1 MVNARGGQSKGRQN
15 NQKSRIYA
23 HPLPIII
30 EPTFKPH
37 SWSSH
42 ALGLVGLTAARVSNP
57 HCEGILD
64 LGTRSVWI
72 VNKRDTLI
80 LWQRGFFGKGNLSRS
95 EPSWLTRRIAELR
108 GPGKAS
114 ASELVTA
121 KRREEREQ
129 FKATRAAYLAKA
141 TADAE
146 AAFAAN
152 SSANIVIPTIGSA
165 SQAVRAAATAKS
177 GQATPTVAA
186 VADPMPPPTVE
197 ELQAEP
203 EAEEEFIAPE
213 DMEHLQLTLQEAY
226 LLCWGLGCLRIL
238 DPGNGQ
244 YISPDAL
251 LPTFLSVYTTPLLDS
266 PMEEARPDNPFL
278 VNYVVYHH
286 YRSLGWVIRGGIKFC
301 VDYMLYK
308 RGPVFT
314 HAEFAL
320 VVIPVYEDPADKD
333 TSPFQ
338 LQNTDRFSWSW
349 LSTINRINTQVKK
362 VGNLYMYLIP
372 TIFDRSQTLILVYV
386 TIPPVETTAPKV
398 LSTPQFLKLYSVR
411 EVIVRRFVPA
421 RMRD

>member
-1 MVNARGGQSKGRQN
+1 MANPRGGQFKGRQN
-15 NQKSRIYA
+15 NQKNRIYA

-37 SWSSH
+37 SWTSH
-42 ALGLVGLTAARVSNP
+42 ALGLVGLTAARLSNP

-72 VNKRDTLI
+72 VNKRDTLV

-108 GPGKAS
+108 GPEKAS
-114 ASELVTA
+114 ASELITA
-121 KRREEREQ
+121 KRREERKQ
-129 FKATRAAYLAKA
+129 FKANRAAYLAQA

-146 AAFAAN
+146 AAFAAD
-152 SSANIVIPTIGSA
+152 SSVDIVIPTIGLA
-165 SQAVRAAATAKS
+165 SQAVRAAAAAKS
-177 GQATPTVAA
+177 GQATPIVAA
-186 VADPMPPPTVE
+186 AADPPPPPVIE
-197 ELQAEP
+197 ESRAEP
-203 EAEEEFIAPE
+203 EPEEEFTAPE

-226 LLCWGLGCLRIL
+226 FLCWGLGCLRIL
-238 DPGNGQ
+238 DPANGQ
-244 YISPDAL
+244 YISSDAL
-251 LPTFLSVYTTPLLDS
+251 LPTFLSAYTTPLLDS
-266 PMEEARPDNPFL
+266 STEEARPDNPFL
-278 VNYVVYHH
+278 VNYAVYHH

-320 VVIPVYEDPADKD
+320 VVIPVYEDLADKD

-362 VGNLYMYLIP
+362 
-372 TIFDRSQTLILVYV
+372 TLILVYV
-386 TIPPVETTAPKV
+386 TIPPVKTTPPKV
-398 LSTPQFLKLYSVR
+398 LSTPECLQLYSVR